1 MAAEAIEP
9 IERWMAKRRVALVV
23 SLLKDETSVAEAA
36 RTHGLTVAGVEAG
49 VRRVVALSPESME
62 VGSNWHLTG
71 KYANEMFWEAG
82 IEVDSYIVEGGGA

>member
-49 VRRVVALSPESME
+49 ERGLRLVGQVRPFLKWRLA
-62 VGSNWHLTG
+62 
-71 KYANEMFWEAG
+71 
-82 IEVDSYIVEGGGA
+82 DC